1 MMNNSH
7 KSQIPESPLISI
19 AIPVFNSES
28 TLAATIESVLSQD
41 YRNLEILI
49 SDNAST
55 DNSAEIC
62 RYYQQR
68 DTRIVFYPQPQNFG
82 MHKNFLFLLEKAS
95 GDYFRWLGS
104 DDVISGNSISSS
116 LRILQISPSSVACAS
131 PHSFDYELK
140 ERKTPISF
148 QLHGSEISRINS
160 FFSTPGR
167 SHGLFY
173 ALIKR
178 DLLSNYSLLTVD
190 FFASD
195 WCLILYLLSKGPFEC
210 AQDTYLVSGSKGLS
224 SSNTIYTHYG
234 LTGWKRILPFW
245 QFTFSV
251 IATSTSWSSLG
262 RTYLIHKLILF
273 NLKNLLLEHR
283 IIRYKFSALRAKFG
297 LFLKKLC

>member
-1 MMNNSH
+1 MMNNSQ
-7 KSQIPESPLISI
+7 KSPIPESPLVSI

-28 TLAATIESVLSQD
+28 TLVAAIESALAQD

-55 DNSAEIC
+55 DNTAEIC

-68 DTRIVFYPQPQNFG
+68 DTRIVFYPQPENFG
-82 MHKNFLFLLEKAS
+82 MHRNFLFLLEKAS
-95 GDYFRWLGS
+95 GEYFRWLGS
-104 DDVISGNSISSS
+104 DDVISTNSISSS
-116 LRILQISPSSVACAS
+116 LRVLQLSPESVACAS
-131 PHSFDYELK
+131 PHFFDHELK
-140 ERKTPISF
+140 ERKPPTSF
-148 QLHGSEISRINS
+148 QLHGSDFSRIKS
-160 FFSTPGR
+160 FFSAPGR

-178 DLLSNYSLLTVD
+178 DILRNYSLLSVD

-195 WCLILYLLSKGPFEC
+195 WCLILYLLSKGPLES

-224 SSNTIYTHYG
+224 SSNSIYTHYG

-245 QFTFSV
+245 QFTISV
-251 IATSTSWSSLG
+251 IATSTAWSSLG
-262 RTYLIHKLILF
+262 RMYLIHKLILLNF
-273 NLKNLLLEHR
+273 KNLLLEHR
-283 IIRYKFSALRAKFG
+283 ILRYKFSALRAKLA